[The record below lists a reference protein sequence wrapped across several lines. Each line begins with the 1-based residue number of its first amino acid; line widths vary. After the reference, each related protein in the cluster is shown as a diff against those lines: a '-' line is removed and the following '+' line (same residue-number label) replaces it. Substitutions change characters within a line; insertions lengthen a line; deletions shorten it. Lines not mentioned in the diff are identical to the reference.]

1 MRKNSKTKSPIVAYT
16 VIALVLAGSQWFI
29 HLLLG
34 GLIDRFVITRALWEI
49 ACGACWWVFFLSP
62 VIELLRARKLDADSQ
77 SQVIM
82 DAHFEQIHDSAE
94 KVEEQDR
101 SAAER
106 DSVRNHYAQ
115 DIKQC
120 LADCPYSFYWAG
132 ESVNRIYLY
141 KDGEAEAHGA
151 TLVVDG
157 DDRITAVDTIINGK
171 KAVFKNA
178 AYAKAKK
185 AADDALREPIDQFLA
200 AALPDAVWQWGNM
213 EHSIIVLSSKL
224 RGFGS
229 VPMKVHFKK
238 GTNEVSSLIG
248 EQNGKQ
254 VRVVRPAASVKKQ
267 AAGGAAPATNTTKGV
282 KAPGAENC
290 TRDGN
295 ISRVKA
301 ADIAVPLVEDE
312 PEEAAPAAP
321 AVKAAQKQEKAP
333 AKPAPAPVAAATA
346 SSDGHLD
353 VTADPPISDD
363 VAKSNATLI
372 ADSIV
377 DDLAVSAFN
386 ANQQGEDSFAYPW
399 PEGIQTLRE
408 AEFLAA
414 EIISRNVFRDIEV
427 DANRQILVFQ
437 NINQ

>member
-16 VIALVLAGSQWFI
+16 VIALVLAVSQWSI
-29 HLLLG
+29 HVLLG
-34 GLIDRFVITRALWEI
+34 GLIDRFVVTRALWEI
-49 ACGACWWVFFLSP
+49 ACGACWWVFFVNP
-62 VIELLRARKLDADSQ
+62 VIELLRARKPYAASQ

-82 DAHFEQIHDSAE
+82 DAHFEQIPDSDE
-94 KVEEQDR
+94 KEKQDR
-101 SAAER
+101 SVEER
-106 DSVRNHYAQ
+106 DSVRNHYAR

-141 KDGEAEAHGA
+141 KDGEGEAHGA

-157 DDRITAVDTIINGK
+157 DDRITAVNAVINGK

-185 AADDALREPIDQFLA
+185 VADDALREPIDKFLA
-200 AALPDAVWQWGNM
+200 EALSDAVWQWGNM
-213 EHSIIVLSSKL
+213 EHSIIVLSSKQ

-229 VPMKVHFKK
+229 IPMKVHFKK

-248 EQNGKQ
+248 ELNGKQ

-267 AAGGAAPATNTTKGV
+267 AAGNAAPATNTTKGV

-290 TRDGN
+290 KRDGN

-312 PEEAAPAAP
+312 PEQASP
-321 AVKAAQKQEKAP
+321 AVPAVETAPKQEKAP

-353 VTADPPISDD
+353 VTADPPISDE

>member
-62 VIELLRARKLDADSQ
+62 VIELLRARKLTADSQ

-82 DAHFEQIHDSAE
+82 DAHFEQIPDSAE

-106 DSVRNHYAQ
+106 DSVRNHYAR
-115 DIKQC
+115 DVKQC

-157 DDRITAVDTIINGK
+157 DDRITAVNAVINGK
-171 KAVFKNA
+171 KVAFKNA

-254 VRVVRPAASVKKQ
+254 V
-267 AAGGAAPATNTTKGV
+267 
-282 KAPGAENC
+282 
-290 TRDGN
+290 
-295 ISRVKA
+295 
-301 ADIAVPLVEDE
+301 
-312 PEEAAPAAP
+312 
-321 AVKAAQKQEKAP
+321 EKE
-333 AKPAPAPVAAATA
+333 
-346 SSDGHLD
+346 
-353 VTADPPISDD
+353 VTLGD
-363 VAKSNATLI
+363 
-372 ADSIV
+372 
-377 DDLAVSAFN
+377 
-386 ANQQGEDSFAYPW
+386 ANKLRLEMARQ
-399 PEGIQTLRE
+399 RE
-408 AEFLAA
+408 AELYKD
-414 EIISRNVFRDIEV
+414 ERTPPLNKD
-427 DANRQILVFQ
+427 
-437 NINQ
+437 